1 MTSHPPPSPH
11 SGRCYLTFWQHTKP
25 LSDGTEGENRKTG
38 KQKGGRRLLKIKQ
51 TSGIKYNSL
60 ISKECLSSF
69 GKNENNKVTK
79 ERFENRN
86 ASVIVTV
93 QWLITKVFYNLF
105 TRDTAEEN
113 WEQEREREI
122 CRFIGIEL
130 RLTGRQIKFQL
141 DRKQS
146 DMREVD
152 R

>member
-1 MTSHPPPSPH
+1 M
-11 SGRCYLTFWQHTKP
+11 
-25 LSDGTEGENRKTG
+25 
-38 KQKGGRRLLKIKQ
+38 LKIKQ

-93 QWLITKVFYNLF
+93 QWIITKVFYNLF